1 MSFHSLAYLCFFPV
15 VLAFYW
21 ALPRRGQNALLVL
34 VSYIFYGWEHP
45 WFLLPLWG
53 STIVDYSC
61 ARAMETTPRYRRAF
75 LVISIIVS
83 VALLGTFK
91 YAGFAIS
98 NLNEVLT
105 HFGDQPLQVI
115 WQLALPAGLSFYTFQ
130 SIGYVVDVYVGRVK
144 AERNLL
150 DYALYVSFFPQ
161 LVAGPIERAGHMLPQ
176 YHRDRRF
183 DPADWRAG
191 LGLMLWGFFKKVV
204 VADNAAFIANRV
216 FGLAHPSYPVLWA
229 GVLAFAVQIYADF
242 SGYTDIARGSARLL
256 GIELMRNFDHPYI
269 ATSPAD
275 FWRRWHISL
284 STWLRDF
291 IYIPLGGSRASVARA
306 SFNLMATFAISGLW
320 HGASWNY
327 VIWGI
332 YWGVLILL
340 QRFLGWL
347 GISRHIPRLIKIVL
361 TLKVTLLG
369 WLLFRERDLHRIVAG
384 LSQSPFSATKEQWWV
399 GELPGRPSQFLHAPA
414 RHSLVRHQ
422 RPRFSPQNPDLV
434 RARSRRP
441 NLRRESPCLRNRLCP
456 QHCDFASSSTSN
468 SNFHVWRG
476 VKC

>member
-15 VLAFYW
+15 VLALYW

-34 VSYIFYGWEHP
+34 ASYIFYGWEHP

-53 STIVDYSC
+53 STIVDYGC

-191 LGLMLWGFFKKVV
+191 LGLMLWGFFKKIV

-306 SFNLMATFAISGLW
+306 SFNLMATFALSGLW

-332 YWGVLILL
+332 YWGALDPSAT
-340 QRFLGWL
+340 
-347 GISRHIPRLIKIVL
+347 ISRLARNYPTYSAADQNCAHAQGDASGMAP
-361 TLKVTLLG
+361 
-369 WLLFRERDLHRIVAG
+369 
-384 LSQSPFSATKEQWWV
+384 LSRT
-399 GELPGRPSQFLHAPA
+399 
-414 RHSLVRHQ
+414 
-422 RPRFSPQNPDLV
+422 
-434 RARSRRP
+434 
-441 NLRRESPCLRNRLCP
+441 
-456 QHCDFASSSTSN
+456 
-468 SNFHVWRG
+468 
-476 VKC
+476 